1 MSSGVCDFVEVSTAA
16 LSKLAELDELEEPVA
31 WLTGID
37 YLAELAALAELRSGV
52 SMELRSE
59 VSVELRS

>member
-1 MSSGVCDFVEVSTAA
+1 MA